1 MPFGLDSRRLVSIA
15 RQPLLDPKAR
25 VFGYQLLY
33 ERGPS
38 ALDPVDTAAARTLSE
53 AVLSIGIDPLACG
66 RPLFITLTRSLLL
79 GGAAS
84 LLPPST
90 VVVLDEDITGDAE
103 VVHMCSHLRDQ
114 NYSLAVTQVGPTAT
128 TPELLPLAKYA
139 VVDLRRTKAGDWKT
153 TAGQLKSRGIKA
165 IASRVENAEV
175 AAAALEAGFPLLQGF
190 YFCRPTT
197 FLAAQIP
204 ARRLAYIRLLSA
216 LNREDVSMDEV
227 EELVTHDLSLSVRV
241 LRSVNS
247 AAFGI
252 RHEVTSL
259 RHALVLLGLAQV
271 RKWASVWAMAG
282 LGDGDTSGI
291 VTMSLVRARC
301 CEFLAEVMPDR
312 EGSGY
317 FLLGL
322 CSLLDVILR
331 RPMPVAIDDLPLP
344 AAIRE
349 ALLGSDNPARTVL
362 DTIVHYERGEWDA
375 AYAGADRL
383 NVNHDLLPDIY
394 ADAIRWARDLG
405 DFAAAA

>member
-1 MPFGLDSRRLVSIA
+1 MVSIA
-15 RQPLLDPKAR
+15 RQPILDPKAR
-25 VFGYQLLY
+25 VFGYQLLH
-33 ERGPS
+33 ECGPS

-66 RPLFITLTRSLLL
+66 RPLFVTLTRSLLL

-90 VVVLDEDITGDAE
+90 VVVLDESITGDAE
-103 VVHMCSHLRDQ
+103 IVGMCSQLRHQ
-114 NYSLAVTQVGPTAT
+114 NYSIAVTQFGPTAT
-128 TPELLPLAKYA
+128 TPELLPLANYA
-139 VVDLRRTKAGDWKT
+139 MVDLRRTKAVDWKT
-153 TAGQLKSRGIKA
+153 VAAQLKGRGIKA
-165 IASRVENAEV
+165 IAGRVENGEV
-175 AAAALEAGFPLLQGF
+175 AAAALTAGFPLLQGF
-190 YFCRPTT
+190 YFCQPTT
-197 FLAAQIP
+197 FQAAQIP
-204 ARRLAYIRLLSA
+204 ARRLAYIKLLSA

-227 EELVTHDLSLSVRV
+227 EELVRHDLSLSVRV

-282 LGDGDTSGI
+282 LGDGDSAGI

-312 EGSGY
+312 EGGGF

-331 RPMPVAIDDLPLP
+331 RPMQMALDDLPLP
-344 AAIRE
+344 VTIRE

-362 DTIVHYERGEWDA
+362 DTVVHYERGEWDA

-405 DFAAAA
+405 DFAAAAA

>member
-1 MPFGLDSRRLVSIA
+1 M
-15 RQPLLDPKAR
+15 K
-25 VFGYQLLY
+25 
-33 ERGPS
+33 
-38 ALDPVDTAAARTLSE
+38 
-53 AVLSIGIDPLACG
+53 
-66 RPLFITLTRSLLL
+66 
-79 GGAAS
+79 
-84 LLPPST
+84 
-90 VVVLDEDITGDAE
+90 
-103 VVHMCSHLRDQ
+103 
-114 NYSLAVTQVGPTAT
+114 
-128 TPELLPLAKYA
+128 
-139 VVDLRRTKAGDWKT
+139 
-153 TAGQLKSRGIKA
+153 
-165 IASRVENAEV
+165 
-175 AAAALEAGFPLLQGF
+175 
-190 YFCRPTT
+190 
-197 FLAAQIP
+197 
-204 ARRLAYIRLLSA
+204 LLSA

-282 LGDGDTSGI
+282 LGEGEGAGI

-301 CEFLAEVMPDR
+301 CEFLSEVMPDR
-312 EGSGY
+312 EGGGY

-331 RPMPVAIDDLPLP
+331 RPMPIAIEDLPLP
-344 AAIRE
+344 ARIRE
-349 ALLGSDNPARTVL
+349 ALLGVDNPARAVL

-375 AYAGADRL
+375 ACAGADQL